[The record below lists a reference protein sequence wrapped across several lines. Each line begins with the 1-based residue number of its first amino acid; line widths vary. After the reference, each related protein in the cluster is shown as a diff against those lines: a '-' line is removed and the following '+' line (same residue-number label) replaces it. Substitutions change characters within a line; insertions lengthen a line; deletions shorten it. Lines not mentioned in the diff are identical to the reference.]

1 MKDDLPEKTD
11 LINRKS
17 KAAFMDSNPNEP
29 EETLCNSE
37 KTSSDGDDEAEQ
49 DAAPNN
55 SSVCRGL
62 AISKVRYQ
70 AQVYYFVLLTS
81 EMLNFFFFHQE
92 LRRSLLSQM
101 VQEMTCMMDE
111 FITEVESVE
120 IPSKFKLFLSDLME
134 SGKRGKRALS
144 PDGSLPQKEFIPR
157 NSLLTDLFEI
167 SHMQTIYNI
176 FIAILLLLF
185 INTVTDDLVDR
196 GTISF
201 DFQLIQWAFGN
212 FRTVLLTWVRSD

>member
-81 EMLNFFFFHQE
+81 EMLNFFFF
-92 LRRSLLSQM
+92 
-101 VQEMTCMMDE
+101 
-111 FITEVESVE
+111 
-120 IPSKFKLFLSDLME
+120 
-134 SGKRGKRALS
+134 S
-144 PDGSLPQKEFIPR
+144 PGIE
-157 NSLLTDLFEI
+157 EI
-167 SHMQTIYNI
+167 SVKSN
-176 FIAILLLLF
+176 
-185 INTVTDDLVDR
+185 
-196 GTISF
+196 GTRNDMHDGRIHH
-201 DFQLIQWAFGN
+201 
-212 FRTVLLTWVRSD
+212 RS

>member
-1 MKDDLPEKTD
+1 MRC
-11 LINRKS
+11 LIP
-17 KAAFMDSNPNEP
+17 F
-29 EETLCNSE
+29 
-37 KTSSDGDDEAEQ
+37 
-49 DAAPNN
+49 
-55 SSVCRGL
+55 
-62 AISKVRYQ
+62 Y
-70 AQVYYFVLLTS
+70 
-81 EMLNFFFFHQE
+81 FHQE

-101 VQEMTCMMDE
+101 EQEMTCMMDE

-212 FRTVLLTWVRSD
+212 FRTVLLTWVRSY

>member
-1 MKDDLPEKTD
+1 
-11 LINRKS
+11 
-17 KAAFMDSNPNEP
+17 
-29 EETLCNSE
+29 
-37 KTSSDGDDEAEQ
+37 
-49 DAAPNN
+49 
-55 SSVCRGL
+55 
-62 AISKVRYQ
+62 
-70 AQVYYFVLLTS
+70 
-81 EMLNFFFFHQE
+81 
-92 LRRSLLSQM
+92 
-101 VQEMTCMMDE
+101 MTCMMDE